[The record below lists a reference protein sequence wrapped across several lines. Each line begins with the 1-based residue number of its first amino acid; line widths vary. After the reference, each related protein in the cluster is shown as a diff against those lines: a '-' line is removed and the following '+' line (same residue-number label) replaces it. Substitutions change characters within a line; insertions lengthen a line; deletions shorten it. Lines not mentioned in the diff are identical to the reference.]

1 MERENKNGQM
11 DLCMK
16 EIGRMAKEMDKE
28 NSVSLTEPIKM
39 ESGQMII
46 FNQVKLSLHLK
57 KMISMKADGSMDIL
71 REKVLQ
77 KKM

>member
-1 MERENKNGQM
+1 
-11 DLCMK
+11 MK

-28 NSVSLTEPIKM
+28 NSVSLAEPIKM

-57 KMISMKADGSMDIL
+57 KTISIKADGSMDIL
-71 REKVLQ
+71 KEKVI
-77 KKM
+77 